1 MSPKRNQV
9 IPAMA
14 IDVPTSSPSS
24 SMIMSNSSSP
34 RELTGSSTEGSSVFT
49 NKIPRRR
56 KATIP
61 KALRQQVWIQYA
73 GNAFDTKCPIRW
85 CPNIITVFDFH
96 VGHNLPES
104 QGGTLTLDNLLPL
117 CARCNL
123 SMGSQYTIDEWQLL
137 GPPTTVDIV
146 TSPKKL
152 WCCGWLA

>member
-1 MSPKRNQV
+1 MPPKRTQV
-9 IPAMA
+9 VPEFIASGG
-14 IDVPTSSPSS
+14 PTSSPSS
-24 SMIMSNSSSP
+24 SMSSSASVSP
-34 RELTGSSTEGSSVFT
+34 RELTESSTEKSYVFT
-49 NKIPRRR
+49 NKIPKRR

-85 CPNIITVFDFH
+85 CPNIINVFNFH

-104 QGGTLTLDNLLPL
+104 QGGTLTLNNLSPL

-137 GPPTTVDIV
+137 GPPPKTVDIA
-146 TSPKKL
+146 TSRKS
-152 WCCGWLA
+152 WCCC